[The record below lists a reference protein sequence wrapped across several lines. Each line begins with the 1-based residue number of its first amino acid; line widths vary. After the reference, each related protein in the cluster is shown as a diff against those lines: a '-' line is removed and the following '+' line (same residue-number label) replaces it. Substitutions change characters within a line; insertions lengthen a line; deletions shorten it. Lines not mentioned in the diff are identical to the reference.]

1 MTLLVR
7 HQPIESLTCTGET
20 KSWQSRGSDDRMT
33 DVKGAAEYIVS
44 IFREPLESRG
54 VCISSIQDEVE
65 EAVEY
70 AQQYLAIGKDRYTHW
85 VQTAHISKCTQ
96 MA

>member
-54 VCISSIQDEVE
+54 VCVSSIQDEVE

-70 AQQYLAIGKDRYTHW
+70 AQQYLAIGKDRYTHL

>member
-44 IFREPLESRG
+44 IFREPFG
-54 VCISSIQDEVE
+54 VQRCMLF
-65 EAVEY
+65 
-70 AQQYLAIGKDRYTHW
+70 QYPR
-85 VQTAHISKCTQ
+85 
-96 MA
+96 